1 MEQEVDIEKDWLTV
15 ENYEFK
21 ILVMIACLAEN
32 KLAYRG
38 KLKDMCEFLGV
49 SAQKNNKD
57 KIKTAIESLES
68 KGDIK
73 VIQDGYTWTLTLSVK
88 AERKSK
94 VVKIQR
100 AWVEAIKNYKAI
112 EKKDSVAWENVLKVL
127 VFLIADNRDIKK
139 YDDIANDLLMSI
151 DVVKRCIKA
160 LDGIELKDASI
171 HRKLRWLKLDENNYK
186 PLGQEITVGRE
197 WA

>member
-32 KLAYRG
+32 KRAYRG
-38 KLKDMCEFLGV
+38 KMKDMCEFLGV
-49 SAQKNNKD
+49 SNATNNTK
-57 KIKTAIESLES
+57 KIKTAIEELEA

-73 VIQDGYTWTLTLSVK
+73 VIRDGHTWTLTLSVK
-88 AERKSK
+88 AERKPK
-94 VVKIQR
+94 IIKIQK
-100 AWVEAIKNYKAI
+100 AWIEAIKNYKAI
-112 EKKDSVAWENVLKVL
+112 EKKDSVAWENTLKVL
-127 VFLIADNRDIKK
+127 VFLIADKRDIKK

-171 HRKLRWLKLDENNYK
+171 QRKLKWFKVNDDTYK
-186 PLGQEITVGRE
+186 PIGQEITVGHA